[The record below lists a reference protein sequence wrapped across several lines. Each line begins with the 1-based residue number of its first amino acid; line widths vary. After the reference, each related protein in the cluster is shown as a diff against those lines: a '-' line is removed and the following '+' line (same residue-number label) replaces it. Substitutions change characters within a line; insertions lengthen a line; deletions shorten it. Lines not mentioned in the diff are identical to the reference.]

1 MLKIELLDGF
11 GKVVIFKNGF
21 AIPWEVECI
30 NTWPENFLWEQD
42 KSNIMTV
49 APGLYEIMF
58 GFFSKKKPTVQ
69 LLVNGEPCLS
79 AINSASYVIHHSSG
93 KLKSTGKHK
102 EGNIA
107 GLTLIDFIA
116 LPARAR
122 ISISFSGESSAEGF
136 LGLRK
141 L

>member
-1 MLKIELLDGF
+1 
-11 GKVVIFKNGF
+11 
-21 AIPWEVECI
+21 
-30 NTWPENFLWEQD
+30 
-42 KSNIMTV
+42 MTV
-49 APGLYEIMF
+49 APGLYEIKF
-58 GFFSKKKPTVQ
+58 GFFAKKKPTVQ

-79 AINSASYVIHHSSG
+79 AVNSASYVVHHSSG

-107 GLTLIDFIA
+107 GLTLIDFVA

-122 ISISFSGESSAEGF
+122 ISISYSGESTAEGF
-136 LGLRK
+136 FGIRK